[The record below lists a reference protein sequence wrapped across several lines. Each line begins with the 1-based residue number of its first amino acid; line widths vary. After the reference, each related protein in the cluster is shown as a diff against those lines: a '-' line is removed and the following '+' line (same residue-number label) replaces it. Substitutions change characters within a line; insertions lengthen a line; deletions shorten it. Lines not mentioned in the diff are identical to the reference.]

1 MPVIRVGCCWEE
13 GEGDAVPLDPLPGDS
28 RPLDPF
34 RLVPGAAGM
43 RARSVLTALV
53 AAPRRFR
60 FDAAV
65 RVLARAG
72 QSDDP
77 ADVMRFRTPGGLVYP
92 PADVLDVDARGP
104 QPELTI
110 GLMGLTGPSG
120 VLPRSY
126 TEIVTQTRRNR
137 STALH
142 EFLDLLGDRFVGFF
156 ARAAMKYR
164 PARAAEAAAQRG
176 PEARDAVTQTLLALT
191 GFGTGYLAPRLLMG
205 VDPVLHYAGIFAMR
219 PRSADRLGAMLSD
232 WLGMRVQVEEFAGAW
247 LTLPVDQRTRIGKA
261 GVFSRLGVDAAAGLR
276 AWDPQA
282 RFVLRIGPLDRAGFE
297 QLLPDRP
304 ALHRLVA
311 LTRAYVGFEL
321 GFAVNPVLA
330 AGDVP
335 PLHLG
340 GDGVPRPQLSWNT
353 WLPRAPGSVL
363 PRGDAAD
370 AVFEAEV
377 IEAQRV
383 VERGVAA

>member
-1 MPVIRVGCCWEE
+1 
-13 GEGDAVPLDPLPGDS
+13 
-28 RPLDPF
+28 
-34 RLVPGAAGM
+34 M
-43 RARSVLTALV
+43 RARSVLAGLA

-65 RVLARAG
+65 RVLARARR
-72 QSDDP
+72 SDDP
-77 ADVMRFRTPGGLVYP
+77 AEVMRFRTPSGLVYP
-92 PADVLDVDARGP
+92 SADVLEVDARGP
-104 QPELTI
+104 QPELTV
-110 GLMGLTGPSG
+110 GMMGLTGPSG

-142 EFLDLLGDRFVGFF
+142 EFLDLLGHRFVGFF

-164 PARAAEAAAQRG
+164 PARAAEAAALRR
-176 PEARDAVTQTLLALT
+176 PEATDSVTQTLLALT
-191 GFGTGYLAPRLLMG
+191 GFGTGHLAPRLLMG
-205 VDPVLHYAGIFAMR
+205 IDPILHYAGIFAMR

-247 LTLPVDQRTRIGKA
+247 LNLPMDQRTRIGAA
-261 GVFSRLGVDAAAGLR
+261 GAFSRLGVDAAAGVR

-297 QLLPDRP
+297 QLLPDRL

-330 AGDVP
+330 APDIP
-335 PLHLG
+335 PLRLG
-340 GDGVPRPQLSWNT
+340 GDGASRPQLGWNT
-353 WLPRAPGSVL
+353 WLPDTPGSMR
-363 PRGDAAD
+363 PRADAAD
-370 AVFEAEV
+370 ALFEAEV
-377 IEAQRV
+377 IEAQRII
-383 VERGVAA
+383 ERGAVA